1 MNIYTRQIAELLSIS
16 LEDAERV
23 QYEMECNDFDFS
35 EATYRQIKR
44 EALFCY
50 SMLADVTV

>member
-1 MNIYTRQIAELLSIS
+1 MNIHTRDIATLLSIS

-35 EATYRQIKR
+35 EATDSQFKR

-50 SMLADVTV
+50 SMIADVTV